1 MPRHRVVGTILA
13 SPSVANIKALFGK
26 KYRKKLSSKN
36 YEVKIFKYR
45 VNYPPVTT
53 VGEKLEVI
61 VGMKVLAIGNIQ
73 DINLKFR
80 AKFVLSLQWLDERH
94 TYKNLKTGL
103 LY

>member
-1 MPRHRVVGTILA
+1 MPQHRLVGKILA
-13 SPSVANIKALFGK
+13 APSCRYKSTVWE
-26 KYRKKLSSKN
+26 YRSKN
-36 YEVKIFKYR
+36 FKYR

-94 TYKNLKTGL
+94 TYKNLKTGFL
-103 LY
+103 